1 MTGSFSGGPDTPFG
15 GFDRRRLLQ
24 GLAGVGLAAAAG
36 SALSAC
42 GQTRKAQTQQGQ
54 DAQAGQVVN
63 GHYPIA
69 AATTL
74 NGSLTWPK
82 VTVPEPTSKVTIT
95 VSHSWDAT
103 FLERQKQ
110 FDKFFMERH
119 PNIAVTYENT
129 LFANYEQKYATAAA
143 GGSLPDLMYMQYAWI
158 QTFVRQ
164 GVFEN
169 LKDYIAK
176 QTDFKLE
183 DFTKPSTI
191 PFKSN
196 GDLYAVPYDCGPLM
210 LFYNKALLKKSG
222 IEDPTSSWKM
232 DDLKTAA
239 TKIAADG
246 GGKIWGLA
254 GGPSPAGGD
263 TAPPWLFPFGGKFVN
278 DTQTACVINQADS
291 VKAMSYW
298 FDLIQKKVIPTAA
311 QIAAVTPDPFTAGR
325 AGFQL
330 NGTWA
335 TPQLQTLANFDW
347 AMAEWPAGPVAHS
360 TSAEGSGYGITAGS
374 KQKDAAW
381 IYLNEYTSQAGMNFM
396 WASTGRGSPARS
408 SAWKYYTES
417 KLAAPGA
424 ALILPALN
432 KIASA
437 EILYL
442 PQSTQA
448 LNAASP
454 IWDRVVAGK
463 VSLGDGLN
471 QIANAMTPILAK
483 NAA

>member
-1 MTGSFSGGPDTPFG
+1 MTRAFPGEPG
-15 GFDRRRLLQ
+15 GFNRRRLLGGIAGAGIAAASAG
-24 GLAGVGLAAAAG
+24 GLA
-36 SALSAC
+36 AC
-42 GQTRKAQTQQGQ
+42 GQTRKPQTQAGQ

-63 GHYPIA
+63 GHYPID
-69 AATTL
+69 AATKL
-74 NGSLTWPK
+74 NASLTWPK
-82 VTVPEPTSKVTIT
+82 VTATEPTSKVNIT
-95 VSHSWDAT
+95 VSHAWDAT

-129 LFANYEQKYATAAA
+129 VFANYEQKYATAAA
-143 GGSLPDLMYMQYAWI
+143 GGSLPDLMYMQYSMI

-164 GVFEN
+164 GVFQN
-169 LKDYIAK
+169 LHDYVAK
-176 QTDFKLE
+176 QSDFDLA

-191 PFKSN
+191 PFRSN

-210 LFYNKALLKKSG
+210 LFYNKNLLKKSG
-222 IEDPTSSWKM
+222 IENPTSAWKM
-232 DDLKTAA
+232 DDLKKAA

-246 GGKIWGLA
+246 GGKIWGMA
-254 GGPSPAGGD
+254 NGPTPAGGD
-263 TAPPWLFPFGGKFVN
+263 VAPPWLFPFGGRFVN
-278 DTQTACVINQADS
+278 DNQTACVINEPAS
-291 VKAMSYW
+291 VQAMSYW

-347 AMAEWPAGPVAHS
+347 AMADWPAGPVKQS
-360 TSAEGSGYGITAGS
+360 TSAEGSGYGITANS

-381 IYLNEYTSQAGMNFM
+381 IYLNEYTSNAGMNFM

-424 ALILPALN
+424 DMILPALN
-432 KIASA
+432 KFASA
-437 EILYL
+437 DILYL

-454 IWDRVVAGK
+454 IWDRVVSGK
-463 VSLGDGLN
+463 VGLSDGLN
-471 QIANAMTPILAK
+471 QIASAMTPILAK
-483 NAA
+483 NAC